1 MKLSKANMSKN
12 NNHKERRSLIRKHKR
27 MPYIYDIGC
36 LTMLSTII
44 IFSILALMN
53 TPSAHI
59 QKNALP
65 VAVDNKVQYVVG
77 TEEPTTS
84 NISTSTVTTAI
95 THISKNLSTT
105 TAITSASCQTTNT
118 TVVEVTTTSTTSASV
133 TEAIESSTTE
143 EYLVYKPDTHYV
155 HRSTC
160 KWAATG
166 DVERIENTD
175 GIEARKC
182 PDCNPDVDIVNE
194 YKEPSDE
201 QVTVN
206 NYSLTYLKSFSRGT
220 FYPGIAYSS
229 DPTNIIGGSGR
240 TLLDETGNTM
250 SEIKGSLASNYI
262 YRNYGY
268 NRNNGR
274 TLVYIK
280 CDAYEKMNGLYYL
293 DDSQDYNNEVIDF
306 FYYYPESCPFQQAG
320 VITVDAW
327 LVD

>member
-1 MKLSKANMSKN
+1 MKTNDPNKNTKGVFQKMKLSKANMSKN

-133 TEAIESSTTE
+133 TEAIESSTT
-143 EYLVYKPDTHYV
+143 
-155 HRSTC
+155 
-160 KWAATG
+160 
-166 DVERIENTD
+166 
-175 GIEARKC
+175 
-182 PDCNPDVDIVNE
+182 CNPDVDIVNE

-280 CDAYEKMNGLYYL
+280 CDAYEEMNGLYYL

-306 FYYYPESCPFQQAG
+306 FYYYPENCPFQQAG

>member
-77 TEEPTTS
+77 AEEPTTS

-105 TAITSASCQTTNT
+105 TAIISASCQTTNT

-133 TEAIESSTTE
+133 TEAIESST
-143 EYLVYKPDTHYV
+143 
-155 HRSTC
+155 
-160 KWAATG
+160 TG

-280 CDAYEKMNGLYYL
+280 CDAYEEMNGLYYL

-306 FYYYPESCPFQQAG
+306 FYYYPENCPFQQAG

>member
-133 TEAIESSTTE
+133 TEAIESSTT
-143 EYLVYKPDTHYV
+143 
-155 HRSTC
+155 
-160 KWAATG
+160 
-166 DVERIENTD
+166 
-175 GIEARKC
+175 
-182 PDCNPDVDIVNE
+182 CNPDVDIVNE

-280 CDAYEKMNGLYYL
+280 CDAYEEMNGLYYL

-306 FYYYPESCPFQQAG
+306 FYYYPENCPFQQAG

>member
-133 TEAIESSTTE
+133 TEAIESSTT
-143 EYLVYKPDTHYV
+143 
-155 HRSTC
+155 
-160 KWAATG
+160 G

-262 YRNYGY
+262 YRNY
-268 NRNNGR
+268 
-274 TLVYIK
+274 
-280 CDAYEKMNGLYYL
+280 
-293 DDSQDYNNEVIDF
+293 
-306 FYYYPESCPFQQAG
+306 
-320 VITVDAW
+320 
-327 LVD
+327 

>member
-44 IFSILALMN
+44 IFSMMN

-133 TEAIESSTTE
+133 TEAIESSTT
-143 EYLVYKPDTHYV
+143 
-155 HRSTC
+155 
-160 KWAATG
+160 
-166 DVERIENTD
+166 
-175 GIEARKC
+175 
-182 PDCNPDVDIVNE
+182 CNPDVDIVNE

-262 YRNYGY
+262 I
-268 NRNNGR
+268 
-274 TLVYIK
+274 L
-280 CDAYEKMNGLYYL
+280 
-293 DDSQDYNNEVIDF
+293 Q
-306 FYYYPESCPFQQAG
+306 
-320 VITVDAW
+320 
-327 LVD
+327 

>member
-77 TEEPTTS
+77 TEEPITS

-133 TEAIESSTTE
+133 TEAIESST
-143 EYLVYKPDTHYV
+143 
-155 HRSTC
+155 
-160 KWAATG
+160 TG

-280 CDAYEKMNGLYYL
+280 CDAYEEMNGLYYL

-306 FYYYPESCPFQQAG
+306 FYYYPENCPFQQAG

>member
-118 TVVEVTTTSTTSASV
+118 TVVEVTTTNTTSASV
-133 TEAIESSTTE
+133 TEAIESST
-143 EYLVYKPDTHYV
+143 
-155 HRSTC
+155 
-160 KWAATG
+160 TG

-280 CDAYEKMNGLYYL
+280 CDAYEEMNGLYYL

-306 FYYYPESCPFQQAG
+306 FYYYPENCPFQQAG